1 MDRPINSHTDQ
12 LLCGIVEASPVP
24 LIISRVS
31 DGRILYANEPLADLV
46 GLRAGALIGRSTLD
60 FYADPED
67 RKAVLDGLNKD
78 GHLRNREVRL
88 KKADGSVIWVLLS
101 VVVTELGG
109 DPVIVGGVY
118 DISERKG
125 MEEAL
130 RESEARFRG
139 LVENANDTIFS
150 MTPEGIFTYISPNFK
165 DFTGYEVSEFIG
177 RSFVSLV
184 HPDDL
189 EECRAFI
196 QKVIE
201 TGVSMGSREYRVR
214 RKDGSLKW
222 HATDGSVVR
231 DERGNVVSI
240 IGISHDVTERKRIL
254 DELQRANRE
263 LREAQA
269 QLVQSEK
276 MASLG
281 NLVAGIAHEINTPV
295 GAIHSMHDT
304 LARAVERLKA
314 LLGAHLSKAFQEN
327 RELQGILKIIEDAN
341 RVIETGSE
349 RVTDIVRSLRSFA
362 RLDEAEMKRVDVHE
376 GIEDTLTLIHHDLK
390 NRIRVV
396 RNYGDV
402 PPIVCYPSRLNQVF
416 LNLLV
421 NAKQAIKDTGE
432 ITITTLQKDDRVH
445 ISFRDTGAGIP
456 EENLKKIFDP
466 GFTTKGVGVGTGLGL
481 SICYRI
487 VQDHR
492 GEIQVESQA
501 GKGSTFTVILPLNL
515 DETAGH
521 QARSS

>member
-1 MDRPINSHTDQ
+1 MDELINSHTDQ
-12 LLCGIVEASPVP
+12 LVCGIVEASPVP

-31 DGRILYANEPLADLV
+31 DGRILYANEPLAALV
-46 GLRAGALIGRSTLD
+46 GLRAGELIGRSTLE
-60 FYADPED
+60 FYADPGD
-67 RKAVLDGLNKD
+67 RKIVLDRLKKD
-78 GHLRNREVRL
+78 SHLRNQEIRL
-88 KKADGSVIWVLLS
+88 KKADGVVIWVLLS
-101 VVVTELGG
+101 VVAMELGG
-109 DPVIVGGVY
+109 EPVIVGGVY
-118 DISERKG
+118 DISERKR

-130 RESEARFRG
+130 RQSEARFRG
-139 LVENANDTIFS
+139 IVENANDTIFS

-165 DFTGYEVSEFIG
+165 DFTGYDPEEFLG
-177 RSFVSLV
+177 KSFVPLV

-189 EECRAFI
+189 EGCRAFI
-196 QKVIE
+196 RQVLE

-214 RKDGSLKW
+214 RKDGRLKW

-240 IGISHDVTERKRIL
+240 IGVSHDVTERRQIL
-254 DELQRANRE
+254 DELQSAYRH
-263 LREAQA
+263 LRETQA

-304 LARAVERLKA
+304 LARAVERLQTLLDAQFPKA
-314 LLGAHLSKAFQEN
+314 LQEN
-327 RELQGILKIIEDAN
+327 RELQGILKIISDAS

-362 RLDEAEMKRVDVHE
+362 RLDEAEMKRVDLHE

-396 RNYGDV
+396 KNYGDI

-421 NAKQAIKDTGE
+421 NAKQAIRGAGE
-432 ITITTLQKDDRVH
+432 ITVTTLQKDDRVH

-456 EENLKKIFDP
+456 EGNLSRIFDP

-487 VQDHR
+487 VQDHK
-492 GEIQVESQA
+492 GEIRVESRV
-501 GKGSTFTVILPLNL
+501 GEGSTFTVILPVNL
-515 DETAGH
+515 DKTAGH
-521 QARSS
+521 QARST

>member
-1 MDRPINSHTDQ
+1 MPERLPK
-12 LLCGIVEASPVP
+12 
-24 LIISRVS
+24 S
-31 DGRILYANEPLADLV
+31 D
-46 GLRAGALIGRSTLD
+46 
-60 FYADPED
+60 
-67 RKAVLDGLNKD
+67 
-78 GHLRNREVRL
+78 
-88 KKADGSVIWVLLS
+88 
-101 VVVTELGG
+101 
-109 DPVIVGGVY
+109 
-118 DISERKG
+118 
-125 MEEAL
+125 EEAL
-130 RESEARFRG
+130 RQSEARFRS
-139 LVENANDTIFS
+139 LVENANDIIFS
-150 MTPEGIFTYISPNFK
+150 MSPEGVFTYISPNFK
-165 DFTGYEVSEFIG
+165 DFTGYDPEEFLG
-177 RSFVSLV
+177 RSFVPLV

-196 QKVIE
+196 RKVLE

-231 DERGNVVSI
+231 DERGDVISI
-240 IGISHDVTERKRIL
+240 IGISHDVTERRQIL

-304 LARAVERLKA
+304 LVRAVERLKT
-314 LLGAHLSKAFQEN
+314 LLGARLPGELQEN
-327 RELQGILKIIEDAN
+327 PDLRGILKIIEDAS

-362 RLDEAEMKRVDVHE
+362 RLDEAEMKRVDIHE

-396 RNYGDV
+396 KNYGDV
-402 PPIVCYPSRLNQVF
+402 PPIICYPSRLNQVF

-421 NAKQAIKDTGE
+421 NAKQAIKGTGE
-432 ITITTLQKDDRVH
+432 IAITTLQKDDRVH

-456 EENLKKIFDP
+456 AEHLPKIFDP
-466 GFTTKGVGVGTGLGL
+466 GFTTKGVGIGTGLGL

-487 VQDHR
+487 VQEHK
-492 GEIQVESQA
+492 GEIRVESKV
-501 GKGSTFTVILPLNL
+501 GEGSTFTVILPVNL
-515 DETAGH
+515 DKATGH